1 MMEIDT
7 QVRFESSPSA
17 VRRAI
22 MDYVA
27 DRFPRAAEFITW
39 DAAGTQASGSKMG
52 ASGTLRLSGRGP
64 TVVDIH
70 AKIGFPASM
79 AVSESRVRSTLD
91 QAIRDLKKK
100 TP

>member
-1 MMEIDT
+1 MMEFET
-7 QVRFESSPSA
+7 QVRFESPPGV

-27 DRFPRAAEFITW
+27 DRYPKAADYFSW
-39 DAAGTQASGSKMG
+39 DSAGTRASGSKMG
-52 ASGTLRLSGRGP
+52 AAGTVRLTGKGP
-64 TVVDIH
+64 TLVEIR
-70 AKIGFPASM
+70 ARIGFPASM
-79 AVSESRVRSTLD
+79 MVSEVRLRRHLD